1 MAGSDGYGKV
11 QRTRRRNTNTQ
22 RTPYGRPVSA
32 AAQLAA
38 RAPPAEAEVAGDQG
52 HSSLL
57 STVFKAAAGLLQ
69 HVRIPAA
76 RDG

>member
-32 AAQLAA
+32 AAQRAA
-38 RAPPAEAEVAGDQG
+38 RAPPAEAVAGDQG